1 MTRRIVHLIDT
12 GGPGGAE
19 TVFSTLVERLHGG
32 AWDSVPVVPE
42 PGWLE
47 EHLEGSGFE
56 PICLASRSSF
66 DLEYLRRLVG
76 LFRRLEADLVQ
87 THLLGS
93 SLYGGIAARICGIP
107 VVSTFHGSVDI
118 VANSLRDTIKKHLVL
133 RNSGRVVFVSESLR
147 DRFVSGE
154 SSTFSRTEVIHNGID
169 PEIFARHGD
178 GSFRREIGV
187 EEGQFL
193 IGAVGNLRPVKNYE
207 LFLCTAARIRRE
219 GAGEYRFVIVGEGH
233 GRLRERLLALREDL
247 GLRDVVR
254 FVGFREDVPRILADL
269 DLYLLT
275 SSSEGFS
282 LSLVQAM
289 ASGLPVVS
297 TRCGGPEE
305 IIADGVHGRLVDG
318 DRPEDLAEAVLVL
331 AEDPDTARSL
341 GGAARRHAGEVFG
354 VERMVEAYDALYRRC
369 LRGP

>member
-19 TVFSTLVERLHGG
+19 TVFSTLVERLDGG
-32 AWDSVPVVPE
+32 DWDSVPVVPE
-42 PGWLE
+42 AGWLE
-47 EHLEGSGFE
+47 DHLEAAGRE
-56 PICLASRSSF
+56 PVRLTPGGSF
-66 DLEYLRRLVG
+66 DLEYALRLVR

-93 SLYGGIAARICGIP
+93 SLYGGIAARICRIP
-107 VVSTFHGSVDI
+107 VVSTFHGTVD
-118 VANSLRDTIKKHLVL
+118 VAPDSLRDGVKMHLVL
-133 RNSGRVVFVSESLR
+133 RNSDHVVFVSESLR
-147 DRFVSGE
+147 DRFVSGG
-154 SSTFSRTEVIHNGID
+154 SSVLSRTEVIHNGID
-169 PEIFARHGD
+169 PETFAARGD

-193 IGAVGNLRPVKNYE
+193 IGAVGNLRPAKNYE
-207 LFLCTAARIRRE
+207 LFLRAAARIRE
-219 GAGEYRFVIVGEGH
+219 DGAGEYRFVIVGEGH
-233 GRLRERLLALREDL
+233 GRLREKLLALREDL
-247 GLRDVVR
+247 GLRDVVK
-254 FVGFREDVPRILADL
+254 FAGFREDVPRILADL

-305 IIADGVHGRLVDG
+305 IISDGVHGRLVDG
-318 DRPEDLAEAVLVL
+318 SRPEDVAEAVLGL
-331 AEDPDTARSL
+331 AEDPEMARRL
-341 GGAARRHAGEVFG
+341 GREARRHVGEVFS

-369 LRGP
+369 LQVP